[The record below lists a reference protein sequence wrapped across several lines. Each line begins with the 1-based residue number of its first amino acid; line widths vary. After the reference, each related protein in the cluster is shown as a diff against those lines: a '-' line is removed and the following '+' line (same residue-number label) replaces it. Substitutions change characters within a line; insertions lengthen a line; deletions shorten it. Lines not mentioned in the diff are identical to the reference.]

1 MVKSSNPLNILRSIY
16 NNEFQWMLVKSYGLF
31 FLGVRLAKEFVGV
44 ELMPALGPA

>member
-1 MVKSSNPLNILRSIY
+1 MVKSSNPLSIVRSIY

-44 ELMPALGPA
+44 ELMPSLGPA